1 MLHYID
7 TRLRQIKGV
16 KEPFGGVSILAV
28 GDLNHLPPVMDKP
41 IYKAPKIN
49 QLSELLDTN
58 PLWNEFYYYELNQI
72 MRQKD
77 ETEIITC
84 LNNLAASDMTNSDI
98 KLIKSREIYEIDV
111 PENAIRLF
119 DKNVDVNDY
128 NQQRIENYPG
138 NDYNSIAKDKIVGK
152 ASDYVKNKVL
162 NGLINKKLSETG
174 GYPYKLSIKKAIK
187 YMITN
192 NIDVEDGLVNGSTGC
207 LKHITF
213 EPNSVT
219 ETEKLWLDFNSSKIG
234 NKARAQYLE
243 CMKAQNI
250 DIKLTPITKIG
261 HVLYL
266 SKNTEYQII
275 RKQYP
280 LTPTVAIIIHKSQ
293 GQTYDQICI
302 DFKKCRALT
311 VSMTYVV
318 LSRVTKLSGLF
329 IIKSFRVPNVNKKLM
344 KYCKKFL
351 VCT

>member
-1 MLHYID
+1 MRTLRKSCFSNRWRVTCHTAFALPVNQCAGQTAELSSDLANHIRTSLFNLKLIIIDEISMVGSRMLHYID

-58 PLWNEFYYYELNQI
+58 PLWDEFYYYELNQI
-72 MRQKD
+72 MCQKD
-77 ETEIITC
+77 ETEFITC
-84 LNNLAASDMTNSDI
+84 LNNLAAGDMTNSDI
-98 KLIKSREIYEIDV
+98 KLIKSRKINEIDV

-174 GYPYKLSIKKAIK
+174 GYPYKLSIKKGIK

-207 LKHITF
+207 LKHILF

-219 ETEKLWLDFNSSKIG
+219 ETEKL
-234 NKARAQYLE
+234 
-243 CMKAQNI
+243 
-250 DIKLTPITKIG
+250 
-261 HVLYL
+261 
-266 SKNTEYQII
+266 
-275 RKQYP
+275 
-280 LTPTVAIIIHKSQ
+280 
-293 GQTYDQICI
+293 
-302 DFKKCRALT
+302 
-311 VSMTYVV
+311 
-318 LSRVTKLSGLF
+318 
-329 IIKSFRVPNVNKKLM
+329 
-344 KYCKKFL
+344 
-351 VCT
+351 